1 MAAHPLPG
9 RAGLGYSVD
18 KLWATPILGVQV
30 RGDNRKFAVPSSLAA
45 QDWPWKGQQM
55 SAMVDRTPEAD
66 TLYIGQ
72 GVTIK
77 GAVVVS
83 ATVVVDGVLEGDIDV
98 ENLFVRAGGT
108 ISGRIRV
115 AQNAEIL
122 TRGSGFSV

>member
-1 MAAHPLPG
+1 
-9 RAGLGYSVD
+9 
-18 KLWATPILGVQV
+18 
-30 RGDNRKFAVPSSLAA
+30 
-45 QDWPWKGQQM
+45 M

-98 ENLFVRAGGT
+98 ENLFVR
-108 ISGRIRV
+108 RV
-115 AQNAEIL
+115 ARSAAESEL
-122 TRGSGFSV
+122 RKTPKLPGTFSRSSTSKVC